1 MLILG
6 LEEFLVYV
14 LVENNIKMTY
24 FYGCNNYHWDY
35 NLYLL
40 KILVVNAHIYTC
52 GCICNIILAMEFHWY
67 VQESGTVMG
76 YSGKAVNEFKLGFD
90 EEIEISFSFGYF
102 EGFKYYRIYV
112 FSLVV

>member
-1 MLILG
+1 
-6 LEEFLVYV
+6 
-14 LVENNIKMTY
+14 
-24 FYGCNNYHWDY
+24 
-35 NLYLL
+35 
-40 KILVVNAHIYTC
+40 
-52 GCICNIILAMEFHWY
+52 MEFHWY